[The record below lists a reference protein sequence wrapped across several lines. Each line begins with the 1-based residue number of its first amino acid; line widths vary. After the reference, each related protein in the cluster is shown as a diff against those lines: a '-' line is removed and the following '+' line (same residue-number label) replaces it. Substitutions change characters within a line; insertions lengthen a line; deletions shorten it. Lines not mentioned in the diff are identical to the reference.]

1 MGDAVTLS
9 GYRPG
14 AIGRITWL
22 HGDYYGRHWGFGLYF
37 EAKVARELAD
47 FLGRFDGE
55 RDLFR
60 LAVVDDAIAG
70 SIAIDG
76 AKAAREGA
84 HLRWFI
90 VDPQR
95 QGLGL
100 GRLLLD
106 DALGFC
112 AACGYARVFLWTFAG
127 LDAARRLYE
136 AAGFRLVEEIEQQ
149 QWGKRMR
156 EQRFELAL

>member
-1 MGDAVTLS
+1 MLS

-14 AIGRITWL
+14 AIGRVTWL
-22 HGDYYGRHWGFGLYF
+22 HGDYYGRNWGFGLYF
-37 EAKVARELAD
+37 EAKVARELAE
-47 FLGRFDGE
+47 FLGRFDAE

-60 LAVVDDAIAG
+60 LALVDGAIAE

-76 AKAAREGA
+76 AKAAAQGA

-90 VDPQR
+90 VDPNR
-95 QGLGL
+95 QGLGI

-106 DALGFC
+106 EALGFC

-136 AAGFRLVEEIEQQ
+136 AAGFRLVEEVDQE
-149 QWGKRMR
+149 QWGKTMR

>member
-1 MGDAVTLS
+1 MSDAVTLS

-14 AIGRITWL
+14 AIGRVTWL
-22 HGDYYGRHWGFGLYF
+22 HGDYYGRNWGFGLYF
-37 EAKVARELAD
+37 EAKVARELAE
-47 FLGRFDGE
+47 FLGSFDAE

-60 LAVVDDAIAG
+60 LALVNDAIAG

-76 AKAAREGA
+76 AKAATEGA

-95 QGLGL
+95 QGLGI

-106 DALGFC
+106 EALGFC
-112 AACGYARVFLWTFAG
+112 AACQYARVFLWTFAG

-136 AAGFRLVEEIEQQ
+136 AAGFCLVEEIDQE
-149 QWGKRMR
+149 QWGKTMR

>member
-1 MGDAVTLS
+1 MNDAATLS

-14 AIGRITWL
+14 AIGRVTWL
-22 HGDYYGRHWGFGLYF
+22 HGDYYGRNWGFGLYF
-37 EAKVARELAD
+37 EAKVARELAE
-47 FLGRFDGE
+47 FLGRFDAE

-60 LAVVDDAIAG
+60 LALVDDAIAG

-90 VDPQR
+90 VDPDR
-95 QGLGL
+95 QGLGI
-100 GRLLLD
+100 GRLLLAE
-106 DALGFC
+106 ALGFC

-136 AAGFRLVEEIEQQ
+136 AAGFRLVEEVDQE
-149 QWGKRMR
+149 QWGKTMR